1 MKHIPKKPDFS
12 LIEQIAPELG
22 LDVIFGLIA
31 SVQQN
36 LNLITDQQLAFC
48 LQLITFKSNFRDQ
61 SFNLLASF
69 IRNQTHHELG
79 MVLQLENYLAGTML
93 RKFEN
98 EESYFAFYS
107 IFDEFHKLT
116 QLAQK
121 KQSMLVQVVFCFLFT
136 SHLF

>member
-12 LIEQIAPELG
+12 LVEQVAPALESDEI
-22 LDVIFGLIA
+22 LDLIA

-36 LNLITDQQLAFC
+36 LNSITVQQLAFC

-69 IRNQTHHELG
+69 IRNQSLHELG

-93 RKFEN
+93 KKLINFNKF
-98 EESYFAFYS
+98 
-107 IFDEFHKLT
+107 
-116 QLAQK
+116 
-121 KQSMLVQVVFCFLFT
+121 
-136 SHLF
+136 